1 MNLFTLNRGQLLR
14 LSTLTVALTM
24 GLAGVA
30 LAQSTTGS
38 IFGQAEPGETVT
50 ATGSTGIT
58 RSATVDASGRYRIAN
73 LPLGS
78 YAVALQKDGAT
89 VDTRNNVSLTVNAG
103 TEVSFA
109 SATNASSLSAVTV
122 TANALPAIDVS
133 SVDSRTV
140 ITAQDLERLP
150 LGRSAEA
157 IALLAPGVVQGS
169 GYFSG
174 QSAGS
179 STVSFGGAG
188 VSENAYYIN
197 GYNSTD
203 PLKNLGGIGLPYGAI
218 DQQEVYTGGYS
229 AMYGRSDGGVIS
241 QVGKR
246 GTNEWHFGGQVIW
259 APKFLAEDPE
269 SYKYPSAQLADKYG
283 YTTPALQGTPYRIRK
298 NNTSWDRVVSAYVG
312 GPLVKDRLYFFAAAE
327 AEKREG
333 KSTSSAAVGSPNN
346 NYYTYDIPKYYV
358 KLDWNIND
366 SNIVELTGISSK
378 TSYEGTLYKYN
389 YATQTEGAQFGH
401 DTSTKTGSD
410 IWVGKYTSYITENLT
425 FMASYGQNRAIDYST
440 TPGVDPTLP
449 FLSGVTAQDPL
460 ITRGTPVRNGITV
473 RDVKNPD
480 AHNKTH
486 GLRMDLEYKLGDHT
500 LTGGIDNMHYAAYN
514 EGQQT
519 GGPGYAWYY
528 YKSASPSTP
537 ISRGLGVGAPGG
549 RGYYARRL
557 IFISTTSMS
566 VDQKAQYI
574 EDRWQVNDK
583 WLLSLGLRDDQF
595 TNYNS
600 AGKAYVDNKNQWAPR
615 LAASWDVFGDST
627 FKVFGNLGR
636 YYLALPN
643 SVAIRGASASTFT
656 SEYFTYTGIDA
667 KGNPTGLKPLGP
679 GPVSANGEYG
689 QAPDT
694 KTFAAS
700 DLKSQYQDE
709 AILGFS
715 KMLGT
720 DWVVGAKGTL
730 RVLQTAIDDVCDPA
744 SMNAK
749 IIASGIDPKSVVAPA
764 GCRVFN
770 PGESNTFLL
779 QNTSGNGY
787 TKLSMST
794 KDWGFSSGAKRKY
807 YALDLF
813 VEHPFDGTWQ
823 GRVDYTWSRSYGNT
837 EGQVLSTIGQDD
849 ISKTQDWDTAAL
861 MVNSN
866 GVLSNDRTHQ
876 LKAYGAYQVSPEWMV
891 SGALRVMS
899 GAPRSC
905 LGYYGTNEGDPSGYG
920 SRYRWCGG
928 QPASLGSLGRLPW
941 QEILDL
947 GVTYRPSF
955 ADKKL
960 AFSFNVFNVFNQR
973 KATVRDA
980 TYETG
985 PYTVSNSYGI
995 PLYQTTPR
1003 YGRFAVTYDF

>member
-1 MNLFTLNRGQLLR
+1 MKLSSLNRSLVLR
-14 LSTLTVALTM
+14 RSTLAAALTV

-30 LAQSTTGS
+30 FAQSTTGT
-38 IFGQAEPGETVT
+38 IFGQAEAGETIT
-50 ATGSTGIT
+50 ASGSTGIS
-58 RSATVDASGRYRIAN
+58 RSATVDASGRYRISN
-73 LPLGS
+73 LPLGT
-78 YAVALQKDGAT
+78 YAVTLQKNGAT
-89 VDTRNNVSLTVNAG
+89 VDTRNNVAITVNAG

-109 SATNASSLSAVTV
+109 SATSASSLSAVTV
-122 TANALPAIDVS
+122 TANALPTIDVS

-140 ITAQDLERLP
+140 ITSQALERLP

-169 GYFSG
+169 GYFQG

-179 STVSFGGAG
+179 STVSFGGSG
-188 VSENAYYIN
+188 VTENAYYIN
-197 GYNSTD
+197 GYNSSD

-218 DQQEVYTGGYS
+218 DQQEIYTGGYS

-246 GTNEWHFGGQVIW
+246 GTNDWHFGGQVVW
-259 APKFLAEDPE
+259 APRFLAEDPD
-269 SYKYPSAQLADKYG
+269 SYNYPNAQLPNKYG
-283 YTTPALQGTPYRIRK
+283 YTTPALAGTPYRTRK
-298 NNTSWDRVVSAYVG
+298 NNTSWDRIVSAYAG
-312 GPLVKDRLYFFAAAE
+312 GPLVKDHLYMFAAAE

-333 KSTSSAAVGSPNN
+333 KSTSSAAVGQPNN
-346 NYYTYDIPKYYV
+346 SYYTYDIPKYYV

-366 SNIVELTGISSK
+366 SNIVELTGISNK
-378 TSYEGTLYKYN
+378 TSYEGTLYKYD

-410 IWVGKYTSYITENLT
+410 IWVGKYTGYLTENLT
-425 FMASYGQNRAIDYST
+425 VMATYGQNRAIDYST
-440 TPGVDPTLP
+440 VPGSDPTLP

-460 ITRGTPVRNGITV
+460 ITHGTPIRNGVTV
-473 RDVKNPD
+473 RDVKNPG

-486 GLRMDLEYKLGDHT
+486 GLRLDVEYKLGDHT
-500 LTGGIDNMHYAAYN
+500 LTAGIDNMHYAAYN
-514 EGQQT
+514 EGVQPN
-519 GGPGYAWYY
+519 GPGYAWYY
-528 YKSASPSTP
+528 SKSSSPATP
-537 ISRGLGVGAPGG
+537 INPALGVGAPGG
-549 RGYYARRL
+549 RGYYARRYIL
-557 IFISTTSMS
+557 VTSTSMS

-574 EDRWQVNDK
+574 EDRWQINDK
-583 WLLSLGLRDDQF
+583 VLLSVGLRDDQF

-600 AGKAYVDNKNQWAPR
+600 AGKSYVDNKNQWAPR
-615 LAASWDVFGDST
+615 LGFSWDVLGDST

-643 SVAIRGASASTFT
+643 SVAIRGASASLFT

-667 KGNPTGLKPLGP
+667 KGNPTGLKAIGP

-689 QAPDT
+689 QAPDP

-700 DLKSQYQDE
+700 NLKSQYQDE

-715 KMLGT
+715 KMLGPN
-720 DWVVGAKGTL
+720 WVVGAKGTL
-730 RVLQTAIDDVCDPA
+730 RVLQTAIDDVCDPG
-744 SMNAK
+744 SMQAK
-749 IIASGIDPKSVVAPA
+749 IVASGIDPKSVVAPT
-764 GCRVFN
+764 GCRIFN
-770 PGESNTFLL
+770 PGETNTFLL
-779 QNTSGNGY
+779 KNTNGNGY
-787 TKLSMST
+787 TNLTMTT
-794 KDWGFSSGAKRKY
+794 KDWGFTQGAKRKY

-849 ISKTQDWDTAAL
+849 VSKTQDWDTAAL
-861 MVNSN
+861 MANSN

-876 LKAYGAYQVSPEWMV
+876 LKAYGAYQISPEWLV

-899 GAPRSC
+899 GAPKAC
-905 LGYYGTNEGDPSGYG
+905 LGYFGTNEADPSGYG
-920 SRYRWCGG
+920 SRYRWCAG
-928 QPASLGSLGRLPW
+928 QTTAMGSNGRLPW
-941 QEILDL
+941 QEIVDV
-947 GVTYRPSF
+947 GVTYRPAF

-960 AFSFNVFNVFNQR
+960 AFTFNIFNLLNQR
-973 KATVRDA
+973 RATTTDA

-985 PYTVSNSYGI
+985 RYTVSNSYGV